1 MGEALAFSRL
11 PPEALSPTMEVVVA
25 LGSPYSGLA
34 QETREDCR
42 GLQRRRGLS
51 AAPTHGAG
59 SKVQPGAHGADRF
72 ICMKNK
78 ISC

>member
-34 QETREDCR
+34 QETRVWR
-42 GLQRRRGLS
+42 GLQRRRGLP

-59 SKVQPGAHGADRF
+59 SKVQPGAHRADRF